1 MPDFRNELSGMA
13 PDLFRIAIK
22 RTGHYQDANDLVQQ
36 ALLRAWEKQHLFK
49 SGNQTAWV
57 VRIMVNIFNDK
68 YRKAKKQP
76 EIPIEDE
83 EFPIDLSPGTPP
95 VDNGILTGIEID
107 DVNKELNKM
116 GKKCKEILLLIAE
129 ENKYKEISEILDIP
143 MGTVMNRLL
152 RCRKQLSQALYGT
165 SKYNEV

>member
-1 MPDFRNELSGMA
+1 
-13 PDLFRIAIK
+13 
-22 RTGHYQDANDLVQQ
+22 
-36 ALLRAWEKQHLFK
+36 
-49 SGNQTAWV
+49 
-57 VRIMVNIFNDK
+57 MVNIFNDK

-95 VDNGILTGIEID
+95 VDNGILIGIEID

>member
-1 MPDFRNELSGMA
+1 MADFRNELSGMA
-13 PDLFRIAIK
+13 PDLFKIAIK
-22 RTGHYQDANDLVQQ
+22 RTGHYQDADDLVQQ

-49 SGNQTAWV
+49 GGNQTAWV

-68 YRKAKKQP
+68 YRKAKRNV
-76 EIPIEDE
+76 EV
-83 EFPIDLSPGTPP
+83 PIDDGELPIDVEPNPP
-95 VDNGILTGIEID
+95 VDNGILIGIEIK
-107 DVNKELNKM
+107 DVNRELNKM
-116 GKKCKEILLLIAE
+116 GKKCQEILLLIAE